1 MMPTSRMAMMSGGG
15 GGDGEDRLKIS
26 WPEVVGMGLL
36 LAARKIRG
44 DRADVRLEVH
54 KVGDGVEPG
63 RDDKRVRIFVNIDA
77 TYTVALTPFVG

>member
-1 MMPTSRMAMMSGGG
+1 MDASSWSLRKSGPASHHP
-15 GGDGEDRLKIS
+15 KTS

-44 DRADVRLEVH
+44 DRADVRLEVYR
-54 KVGDGVEPG
+54 VGTAVEPG
-63 RDDKRVRIFVNIDA
+63 HDDHRVRIFVNIDA